1 MNNTDYPQLQ
11 DKGYKADVNDNK
23 TGGNNVGY
31 EKKYPTET
39 VRKSIPW
46 KIYVSRA
53 LSAWGDRIWEF
64 AAAVFL
70 SKLAPD
76 NLRVVA
82 IYGFV
87 MCISVILFGAMI
99 GNWIDR
105 NHRLFAA
112 KTFLAIQNLS
122 VAISCAIILIHYVF
136 LSEKVI
142 RIFLITRILLNNDIV
157 FP

>member
-1 MNNTDYPQLQ
+1 M
-11 DKGYKADVNDNK
+11 
-23 TGGNNVGY
+23 
-31 EKKYPTET
+31 
-39 VRKSIPW
+39 IPW

-87 MCISVILFGAMI
+87 MCISVILSGAMI

-105 NHRLFAA
+105 NQRLFAA

-122 VAISCAIILIHYVF
+122 VAISCAIIVVHYLF
-136 LSEKVI
+136 LAEKVI
-142 RIFLITRILLNNDIV
+142 ILIMICLLFYLNLNKLHFYISV
-157 FP
+157 

>member
-1 MNNTDYPQLQ
+1 MKIKNNNYPCLQNKDYH
-11 DKGYKADVNDNK
+11 ADVNDNK
-23 TGGNNVGY
+23 TEGNTVCF
-31 EKKYPTET
+31 ERKCPTET
-39 VRKSIPW
+39 VKKSIPW

-122 VAISCAIILIHYVF
+122 VAISCAIILVHYVF

-142 RIFLITRILLNNDIV
+142 YIFLITDETAQ
-157 FP
+157 

>member
-1 MNNTDYPQLQ
+1 MQNNGYQ
-11 DKGYKADVNDNK
+11 DDENGNAKSHKIEH
-23 TGGNNVGY
+23 NNVCIE
-31 EKKYPTET
+31 EKCSNET
-39 VRKSIPW
+39 PKRTIPW

-87 MCISVILFGAMI
+87 MCISVILSGAMI

-105 NHRLFAA
+105 NQRLFAA

-122 VAISCAIILIHYVF
+122 VAISCAIIILHYLF

-142 RIFLITRILLNNDIV
+142 I
-157 FP
+157 